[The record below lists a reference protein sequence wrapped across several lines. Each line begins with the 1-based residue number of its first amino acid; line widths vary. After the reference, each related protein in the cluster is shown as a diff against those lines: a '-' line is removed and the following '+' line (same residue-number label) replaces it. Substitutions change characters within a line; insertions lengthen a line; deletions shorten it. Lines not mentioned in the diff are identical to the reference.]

1 MSRETI
7 LNRLRDAL
15 DGDPRPPATVAPP
28 DIRVPEAGEQ
38 PLLDLL
44 AERLRDYRATVHRV
58 HPDEIADAAA
68 TILRSEGVTRLAA
81 PAGLP
86 AGWLPPGIAVTH
98 DHGDGPYALDG
109 VEAAM
114 TAAACAIAET
124 GTVILDASPAQ
135 GRRVLTLLPDV
146 HLCVIDGSQVTATVG
161 QALAR
166 LDPSRPLTWISGPSA
181 TSDIELNR
189 VEGVHGPRRL
199 HVLIATRQPQ
209 PIPGPTLMADRTVVI
224 TGAASGIGAATAAHQ
239 HNA

>member
-7 LNRLRDAL
+7 LSRLRDAL
-15 DGDPRPPATVAPP
+15 DGDPRPRAQPTAPP
-28 DIRVPEAGEQ
+28 DIPMRQVSQQA
-38 PLLDLL
+38 LLDLL
-44 AERLRDYRATVHRV
+44 AERLRDYRATVHHV
-58 HPDEIADAAA
+58 DPDKVAEAAA
-68 TILRSEGVTRLAA
+68 TILRAEGVTRLVA

-86 AGWLPPGIAVTH
+86 TGWLPPDITVTH
-98 DHGDGPYALDG
+98 DRGEGPYAIDG

-124 GTVILDASPAQ
+124 GTIILDASADQ

-146 HLCVIDGSQVTATVG
+146 HLCVIDAGQVTATIG

-199 HVLIATRQPQ
+199 HVLITS
-209 PIPGPTLMADRTVVI
+209 RT
-224 TGAASGIGAATAAHQ
+224 ATAGSEARTHG
-239 HNA
+239 